1 MALGMLNI
9 LFCLTIFLSIFSI
22 IIITI
27 KNGTLLNKFWI
38 LILLVMYCL
47 ILSFINF
54 TAVPSN
60 YIINKTISVIFALC
74 SVSALGLRSL
84 KNNDNRFCRIL
95 LIISIVGNMIQLL
108 FF

>member
-1 MALGMLNI
+1 MEYVNALKAAEENGLYLKIVTSVKNFDSYNSFYNI
-9 LFCLTIFLSIFSI
+9 YGESEEPCRRI
-22 IIITI
+22 
-27 KNGTLLNKFWI
+27 
-38 LILLVMYCL
+38 
-47 ILSFINF
+47 
-54 TAVPSN
+54 AVPSN